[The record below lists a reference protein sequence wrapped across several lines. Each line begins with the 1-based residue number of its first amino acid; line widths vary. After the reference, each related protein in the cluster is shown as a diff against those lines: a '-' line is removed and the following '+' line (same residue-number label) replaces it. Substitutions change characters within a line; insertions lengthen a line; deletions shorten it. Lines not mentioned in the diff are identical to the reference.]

1 MTAVGIPLVLSFV
14 LGAVTSGIVYYIS
27 ELFEWNPPAP
37 RSIVIGGLMTAYW
50 LWRCLSAWLTAAYP
64 KEAAPKVYAQET
76 VEAAP
81 PQPEPRKPINVY
93 YTNEAGYQAARH
105 YYLPVT
111 DRQLELLAR
120 GLLVEAKPF
129 SERAWAG
136 KYRPFSITEF
146 EALRDEMVTRQL
158 AEWKDTD
165 ARQLGLRLTAEGH
178 RIMEQVLAPSP
189 DGANA

>member
-1 MTAVGIPLVLSFV
+1 MVGGLTMGIWL
-14 LGAVTSGIVYYIS
+14 VTSFMTWRDS
-27 ELFEWNPPAP
+27 EYP
-37 RSIVIGGLMTAYW
+37 REPLPMVHA
-50 LWRCLSAWLTAAYP
+50 
-64 KEAAPKVYAQET
+64 

-120 GLLVEAKPF
+120 GLLVEGKPF

-146 EALRDEMVTRQL
+146 ETLRDEMVTRQL

-165 ARQLGLRLTAEGH
+165 SRQLGLRLTAEGH
-178 RIMEQVLAPSP
+178 RIMEQVLKKEK
-189 DGANA
+189 GE

>member
-1 MTAVGIPLVLSFV
+1 MMV
-14 LGAVTSGIVYYIS
+14 
-27 ELFEWNPPAP
+27 
-37 RSIVIGGLMTAYW
+37 YW
-50 LWRCLSAWLTAAYP
+50 LWSSFLVWRDAAYP
-64 KEAAPKVYAQET
+64 REPLPVVHA

-81 PQPEPRKPINVY
+81 PPPEPRKPINVY
-93 YTNEAGYQAARH
+93 YTNEAGFQAARH

-158 AEWKDTD
+158 AEWKDPD

-178 RIMEQVLAPSP
+178 RIMEQVLKPV
-189 DGANA
+189 DGL